1 MIAVRVPVR
10 LAACLFAA
18 LSLNAA
24 AAPFALQVGDTR
36 VALDAPAGFSD
47 TTAIGSPRLSELA
60 EALTSASS
68 RILLFALTDA
78 DLRLFSVGDPPD
90 MKRYAII
97 ATPRE
102 LERERVRP
110 EAFGAFVADSLR
122 QMGPAAPAAA
132 DYRKHLD
139 AQPGKAALLAELR
152 RDPLA
157 VTLLQGTRVPSPPRA
172 SVFADEKPPQY
183 ILSTTTL
190 LLVRGKALNLS
201 VYGPYDS
208 PADLDWLRA
217 VTARWVE
224 DLQRLNSRS
233 Q

>member
-1 MIAVRVPVR
+1 MIAVRVPAR
-10 LAACLFAA
+10 FAACLFAA

-24 AAPFALQVGDTR
+24 AAPFAVQVGDAR
-36 VALDAPAGFSD
+36 IALDSPPGFSD
-47 TTAIGSPRLSELA
+47 TSSIGSPRLGELA

-78 DLRLFSVGDPPD
+78 DLRLFTGGDAPD

-102 LERERVRP
+102 LERERVRQ
-110 EAFGAFVADSLR
+110 EAFSGFVADSLR
-122 QMGPAAPAAA
+122 QMGPAAPVAA

-139 AQPGKAALLAELR
+139 GQPGKAALLGELR

-157 VTLLQGTRVPSPPRA
+157 VTLLQGTRVPPAPRPN
-172 SVFADEKPPQY
+172 VFAEEKPPQY

-217 VTARWVE
+217 ITARWVE
-224 DLQRLNSRS
+224 DLQRLNSR
-233 Q
+233 

>member
-1 MIAVRVPVR
+1 VRVPAR

-18 LSLNAA
+18 LSLNTA
-24 AAPFALQVGDTR
+24 AAPFAVQVGDAR
-36 VALDAPAGFSD
+36 IALDAPPGFSD
-47 TTAIGSPRLSELA
+47 TSSIGSPRLGELA

-78 DLRLFSVGDPPD
+78 DLRLFTGGDAPE
-90 MKRYAII
+90 MKRYAIV

-102 LERERVRP
+102 LERERVRQ
-110 EAFGAFVADSLR
+110 EAFGAFVAGSLR

-139 AQPGKAALLAELR
+139 AQPGKSALLAELR
-152 RDPLA
+152 RDPLV
-157 VTLLQGTRVPSPPRA
+157 VTLLQGTRVPSPRA

-183 ILSTTTL
+183 ILSTTSL

-217 VTARWVE
+217 ITARWVE
-224 DLQRLNSRS
+224 DLQRLNSR
-233 Q
+233 